1 MKKRYRLFGGELEGN
16 NSLVYQLLKNRNI
29 EDTET
34 FLNPSYD
41 EGFHDPFLLTDMDK
55 AVDRILQA
63 MDAGEK
69 ILIYSDYDADGIPA
83 GVMMKDF
90 FEMIGYANA
99 TNYIPH
105 RHDEGFGL
113 NQDAIDTFVKND
125 VDLLITLDCG
135 IADHAEIAYAMKK
148 GIDVIVTDH
157 HEQAGEIPPAFAVID
172 PKRIGD
178 QYPFDGLCGSGVG
191 WKLIQG
197 LMLRRDFGL
206 KPGQEK
212 WLLDMVGLATL
223 ADMVPLVDENRIL
236 GKYGLMVLRKS
247 RRPGIRKLL
256 SLLKM
261 QQGYMTE
268 DDIGFMIAPRIN
280 AASRMGDPADA
291 FALLSSKDELEAGIF
306 AKKLEDVNNERKGVV
321 AAIVK
326 EVKKRLKARQDIP
339 EVIVMGNPDWRP
351 SLVGLVANSVSEEY
365 GKPVFLWGREGKN
378 IIKGSC
384 RSDGVTNLVELMKA
398 CPDVFSQF
406 GGHKMAGGF
415 AVHENAV
422 HTIEEALCEAFRNMP
437 NESELEDIMLDS
449 KLRLSDIS
457 WNTQKAIEQ
466 VSPYGI
472 GHSKPM
478 FLFEHVEV
486 SSMKLFG
493 KQKNHL
499 SLSLTDSS
507 GARVDAIAFFSEPDS
522 FEVPIKI
529 GGHINI
535 VGHIEKSVFRGR
547 PELRLRL
554 VDILKEGLE

>member
-1 MKKRYRLFGGELEGN
+1 MKKRYRLIDGELSDN
-16 NSLVYQLLKNRNI
+16 NSLLHQLLTNRNI
-29 EDTET
+29 EDFET

-55 AVDRILQA
+55 AVERILRA
-63 MDAGEK
+63 IDGGE
-69 ILIYSDYDADGIPA
+69 LIMIFSDYDADGIPA

-90 FEMIGYANA
+90 FDMIGYENA
-99 TNYIPH
+99 DNYIPH

-113 NQDAIDTFVKND
+113 NHQAIDSFVD
-125 VDLLITLDCG
+125 MRVGLLITLDCG
-135 IADHAEIAYAMKK
+135 IADYNEIKYAQDN

-157 HEQAGEIPPAFAVID
+157 HEQAGELPPAYAVVD
-172 PKRIGD
+172 PKRKGD
-178 QYPFDGLCGSGVG
+178 TYPFDGLCGSGVG
-191 WKLIQG
+191 WKVIQA
-197 LMLRRDFGL
+197 LMMTRDFGL

-212 WLLDMVGLATL
+212 WLLDLVGLATL

-236 GKYGLMVLRKS
+236 GKYGLTVLRKS

-261 QQGYMTE
+261 QQGYLTE

-280 AASRMGDPADA
+280 AASRMGDPSDA
-291 FALLSSKDELEAGIF
+291 FALLAAKDEVEADMY
-306 AKKLEDVNNERKGVV
+306 ARKLEETNNERKGVV
-321 AAIVK
+321 ASIVK
-326 EVKKRLKARQDIP
+326 EVKKRLKTRGDIP

-384 RSDGVTNLVELMKA
+384 RSDGVTDLVSLMKA

-415 AVHENAV
+415 AVHEEAI
-422 HTIEEALCEAFRNMP
+422 HTIEEKLCEAFRSLAC
-437 NESELEDIMLDS
+437 EAELEEIMLDS
-449 KLRLSDIS
+449 RMRLADIS
-457 WNTQKAIEQ
+457 WNNQKMIEQ

-478 FLFEHVEV
+478 FLFEGVEIN
-486 SSMKLFG
+486 SMKLFG

-499 SLSLTDSS
+499 SLSLTDNT

-522 FEVPIKI
+522 FDVPIKV
-529 GGHINI
+529 GGRINI
-535 VGHIEKSVFRGR
+535 VGHIEKSVFRGQ

-554 VDILKEGLE
+554 IDILKEEL